1 MYHHRG
7 AYLLAMGN
15 VVDATIPKHPKYL
28 WTLPM
33 FHCNGWC
40 FPWSISIEAG
50 THVCLRKTEASGASL
65 LYGELTVDAFSRAC
79 LSAVGIYRELTEKG
93 VTHLCGAPIVMQ
105 MLLEAPESS
114 KPPLPLAHTVDF
126 LTAAAPPPPAVLAA
140 MDDMGFDITHVYGL
154 TEIYGPAV
162 INEWQEQC
170 MLPIFACAHRSLM
183 GICVCAG
190 DALDAEQRSALKSR
204 QGVRYSVLEDLEVID
219 PETMLPTPRD
229 GAYGKVHV

>member
-15 VVDATIPKHPKYL
+15 IVDATIPKHPKYL

-50 THVCLRKTEASGASL
+50 THVCLRRTEA
-65 LYGELTVDAFSRAC
+65 E
-79 LSAVGIYRELTEKG
+79 GIYRELTEKG

-170 MLPIFACAHRSLM
+170 MLPIFVCALLSLI
-183 GICVCAG
+183 GILVCAG